1 MTRRRSSIPVLLS
14 GAILVIP
21 GCAQLELA
29 LRDPSS
35 GSVRAA
41 GSLSQRVV
49 LARFQDPPRE
59 EAETPDPPR
68 ETGDGA
74 DGSGQDSGDRSAEQ
88 TDEAAK
94 SGYTSPGLAYQQ
106 LAIAVTA
113 AVVSL
118 VDEANEVGRELS
130 ESILLSDMGTI
141 GRLGLTAPPTQ
152 FAGRVTGRPGLQ
164 DGPATGLGF
173 APPDRNLFAP
183 QFNPL
188 SGANGRCR
196 DLAAA
201 GFYGGSRS
209 ACEQSFRK

>member
-1 MTRRRSSIPVLLS
+1 MARRGSFIMLLS
-14 GAILVIP
+14 ACAIPLS
-21 GCAQLELA
+21 GCARLELA
-29 LRDPSS
+29 LHDPASR
-35 GSVRAA
+35 SVRRSDARHPRM
-41 GSLSQRVV
+41 L
-49 LARFQDPPRE
+49 LARFQDPPATE
-59 EAETPDPPR
+59 SDTQDPPKESSDGE
-68 ETGDGA
+68 ETSESK
-74 DGSGQDSGDRSAEQ
+74 SGERS
-88 TDEAAK
+88 DERSSATAK
-94 SGYTSPGLAYQQ
+94 SGYTAPGLAYQQ

-118 VDEANEVGRELS
+118 VDDASDVGRELS

-209 ACEQSFRK
+209 ACEQSFRR